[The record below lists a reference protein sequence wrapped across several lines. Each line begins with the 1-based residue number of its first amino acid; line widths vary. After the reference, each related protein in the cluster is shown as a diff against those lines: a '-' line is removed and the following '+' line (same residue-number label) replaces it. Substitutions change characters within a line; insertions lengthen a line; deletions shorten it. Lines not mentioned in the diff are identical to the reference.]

1 MRKNKK
7 DVYAAEPIYNLKP
20 AFGVSYPTSL
30 MVADMAPHPNAA
42 KLLIRYMM
50 EEGFKPWNEPG
61 DYAARAPVE
70 ARQVK
75 DYGLPAFND
84 LGLIP
89 LDPDQVYNSKYG
101 FLALY
106 LSLN

>member
-1 MRKNKK
+1 MFM
-7 DVYAAEPIYNLKP
+7 AEPIYNLKP

-50 EEGFKPWNEPG
+50 EDGFKPWNELG

-84 LGLIP
+84 LGLI
-89 LDPDQVYNSKYG
+89 LGPDQVYNSKYE